1 MNMSAEQYWPLVA
14 LIALPF
20 LWWMQGRSYAGF
32 GAKQRAVQTVVRS
45 LVVLLLAAALM
56 QPTWLR
62 SGEWQSVVYLLDLS
76 ASVSST
82 GRSSA
87 ATWIAE
93 ANDQGQPTHVQLMAF
108 SANVVALAD
117 IDALQVLAGDA
128 ESSGP
133 PDEPSQPA
141 LDRSATNLELA
152 LNEARRQFAPHHSKR
167 VVLMTDGRETAG
179 DVANALAALQRDGIR
194 VFTVPVEPR
203 AIDDAWIDSA
213 VIPDVVTA
221 DEPFPVDVEVFSQA
235 ARTGVLALSRA
246 GDVLDS
252 RSIQLGEG
260 FTRVVLEGRLSE
272 TGTEALEVR
281 LQAEADPFVENNRIR
296 RSTYVLEPSRVLY
309 VEGHVESQRY
319 LLEALEAGGL
329 VVDTAASDA
338 LPNTVSDLEPYAA
351 VIFSDVSPEALND
364 EQMAVLSTYVGE
376 LGGGLVMAGGDEMY
390 GEEGYAD
397 TTIEDILPITF
408 SVKERPEDFALIIVL
423 DKSWSMVGPK
433 IELSKEA
440 SKAAVDVLADHH
452 QIGVV
457 AFNNSL
463 DWPVLLQRASNRE
476 WIKNKI
482 STIMPSGHTNIFPA
496 LEEAYLS
503 LLNVPDHLKHVILLS
518 DGRTY
523 PDDYEGLL
531 IKMADMEISVST
543 VAMGEEADR
552 ELLTNIAD
560 WGNGRS
566 YFVEDATQVP
576 QVFAQETRRAT
587 RPTLVEEPFNP
598 IVKKNAEMF
607 KGIDFS
613 TSPPLRGYLSTQLKD
628 TSEALLVSDEDDPIL
643 ARWQFGL
650 GRAVAFTSDVK
661 NRWATEWLNWPGY
674 GKFWIQVVRETMRG
688 PEDEARALR
697 VRRERDR
704 VRITVGPSGD
714 VASSRFD
721 HPEISIVGPDSQVTR
736 VELDRVD
743 QGSYAATVPLSDDG
757 DYMFGVMAAGSSE
770 TRRALLHSY
779 PAEYRFLPPDVDL
792 LEAVS
797 RDTDGS
803 YAPTIEQLF
812 DDTERTTRPIA
823 LWPYLAAVAL
833 LLYLVD
839 LLLRRVW
846 LFDPRRDLPPPS
858 RVMPPPARP

>member
-1 MNMSAEQYWPLVA
+1 MNMSAEQYWPLAAV
-14 LIALPF
+14 IVLPF
-20 LWWMQGRSYAGF
+20 LWWVQGRSYAGF
-32 GAKQRAVQTVVRS
+32 GAKQRAVQTLVRS
-45 LVVLLLAAALM
+45 AIIVLLAAALM

-62 SGEWQSVVYLLDLS
+62 SGEWQSVVYLLDVS
-76 ASVSST
+76 ASVSSA
-82 GRSSA
+82 GRA
-87 ATWIAE
+87 AAASWIAD

-108 SANVVALAD
+108 GANAVTLAD
-117 IDALQVLAGDA
+117 MDALQALAGDA
-128 ESSGP
+128 EAPLPAGES
-133 PDEPSQPA
+133 SQPV

-167 VVLMTDGRETAG
+167 LVLMTDGRETAG
-179 DVANALAALQRDGIR
+179 DVAGALAALQRDGVR
-194 VFTVPVEPR
+194 VFTVPVAPR
-203 AIDDAWIDSA
+203 ELDDAWVDSVA
-213 VIPDVVTA
+213 VPDVVTA
-221 DEPFPVDVEVFSQA
+221 DELFPVDVEVFSQA
-235 ARTGVLALSRA
+235 ARTGVLELYRA
-246 GDVLDS
+246 GTVLDS
-252 RSIQLGEG
+252 RSIQLREG
-260 FTRVVLEGRLSE
+260 FTRIVLEGRLSE
-272 TGTEALEVR
+272 AGTEALEVR
-281 LQAEADPFVENNRIR
+281 LQAGADPFVENNRVR
-296 RSTYVLEPSRVLY
+296 RSTFVLAPSRVLY

-319 LLEALEAGGL
+319 LVAALEAGGL
-329 VVDTAASDA
+329 IVDTAASEA
-338 LPNTVSDLEPYAA
+338 LPDAVSDLEPYAA
-351 VIFSDVSPEALND
+351 VIFSDVSPNSLND
-364 EQMAVLSTYVGE
+364 DQMAVLSTYVAE

-397 TTIEDILPITF
+397 TVIEDILPITF

-463 DWPVLLQRASNRE
+463 DWPVLLQRASNRD
-476 WIKNKI
+476 WIRNKI
-482 STIMPSGHTNIFPA
+482 SSIMPSGHTNIFPA

-523 PDDYEGLL
+523 PDDYEGLVT
-531 IKMADMEISVST
+531 KMADADISVST

-560 WGNGRS
+560 WGNGRG
-566 YFVEDATQVP
+566 YFVADAAEVP
-576 QVFAQETRRAT
+576 QIFAQETRRAT

-613 TSPPLRGYLSTQLKD
+613 TSPPLRGYLSTRLKD
-628 TSEALLVSDEDDPIL
+628 TSEALLVSVEDDPIL

-650 GRAVAFTSDVK
+650 GRVVAFTSDVK

-704 VRITVGPSGD
+704 VRITVEPSGN
-714 VASSRFD
+714 VVSPRFD
-721 HPEISIVGPDSQVTR
+721 RPDISIVGPESQVMR

-743 QGSYAATVPLSDDG
+743 RGSYAATVPLSDDG
-757 DYMFGVMAAGSSE
+757 DYMFGVVAAGGSDA
-770 TRRALLHSY
+770 RRALLHSY
-779 PAEYRFLPPDVDL
+779 PAEYRFLPPDIDL

-797 RDTDGS
+797 RDTDGA

-812 DDTERTTRPIA
+812 DGRESTTRPIM

-846 LFDPRRDLPPPS
+846 LFDPRRDLPSPS
-858 RVMPPPARP
+858 RVMPPPAKP